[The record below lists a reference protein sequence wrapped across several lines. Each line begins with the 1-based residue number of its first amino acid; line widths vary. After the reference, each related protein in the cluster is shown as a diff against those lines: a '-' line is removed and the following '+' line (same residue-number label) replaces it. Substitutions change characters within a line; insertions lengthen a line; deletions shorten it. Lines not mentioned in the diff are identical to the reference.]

1 MEIIDGVNIPDEL
14 MEAHNR
20 GELVFFVGAGASMA
34 PPTNFPSYSSL
45 PKNWLRRQA
54 MKNLKRAISKHL
66 DGFIGSLSDDGIT
79 AHEYV
84 KQRFREKGLS

>member
-34 PPTNFPSYSSL
+34 PQPIFRHTGSL

-54 MKNLKRAISKHL
+54 MK
-66 DGFIGSLSDDGIT
+66 T
-79 AHEYV
+79 
-84 KQRFREKGLS
+84 

>member
-34 PPTNFPSYSSL
+34 PPTNFPSY
-45 PKNWLRRQA
+45 RQLA
-54 MKNLKRAISKHL
+54 EELAKEAGK
-66 DGFIGSLSDDGIT
+66 T
-79 AHEYV
+79 
-84 KQRFREKGLS
+84 